1 MDIKLQH
8 AIWNNLIFPTY
19 ESYNKK
25 TGNLVCAP
33 NSSDE
38 IAEYYEELLAHAKTH
53 YMENR
58 ENLLNRHKV
67 AAALMIAILKVKPI
81 KKAHPMYFLPDE
93 NGEITIWPYN
103 EALAVTVALSILRA
117 FILKRAEYAFSGKC
131 VPKNLFEKVCK
142 QDNIIFANE
151 FPLERRERDEWEYEL
166 YQVRQEGAYNLLSMA
181 HILAQM
187 EEIARLRYFQRTK
200 SDPTYP
206 DSKFLVE
213 DLEADVEWINK
224 IDEIVEN
231 ATLIGNTTSSSPK
244 TNEKKRKIGS
254 IFFQNN
260 KNA

>member
-1 MDIKLQH
+1 MDRNLQR
-8 AIWNNLIFPTY
+8 AIWNNLVFPTY
-19 ESYNKK
+19 ESYNKQ

-58 ENLLNRHKV
+58 ENRLNRHKV

-103 EALAVTVALSILRA
+103 EALAITVALSVLRA
-117 FILKRAEYAFSGKC
+117 FILKRVEYAFSEKC

-142 QDNIIFANE
+142 EDNIIFAKE

-206 DSKFLVE
+206 DSRFLVE
-213 DLEADVEWINK
+213 ALEDDVEWINK
-224 IDEIVEN
+224 IDEIVEKV
-231 ATLIGNTTSSSPK
+231 TLTGNPTSSSPK
-244 TNEKKRKIGS
+244 TNEKKHKIGS